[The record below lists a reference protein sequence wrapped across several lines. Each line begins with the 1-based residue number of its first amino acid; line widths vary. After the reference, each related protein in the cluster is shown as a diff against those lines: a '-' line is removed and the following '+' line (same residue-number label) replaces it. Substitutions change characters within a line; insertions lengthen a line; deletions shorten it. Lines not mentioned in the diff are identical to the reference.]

1 MPIGGPP
8 GYIYNVIKH
17 RLLGIGAGI
26 ARVRVTLCGFLGF
39 SDLAVILN
47 LRGLGLSD
55 VVLIL
60 SLRGLG
66 FSNLIVILKLRGLGL
81 NDIIVILNLRGLLGL
96 GRRLVLDGQQSSF
109 CLAALLGSCQPC
121 PEPSPGLAG
130 STRPVSQWRES
141 GFSGCS

>member
-8 GYIYNVIKH
+8 GCIYNVIKH

-39 SDLAVILN
+39 SD
-47 LRGLGLSD
+47 

-66 FSNLIVILKLRGLGL
+66 FSNLAVILKLRGLGL
-81 NDIIVILNLRGLLGL
+81 NDIVDILNLRGLLGL

-109 CLAALLGSCQPC
+109 LPC
-121 PEPSPGLAG
+121 CPSWELPAMSRASPGLAG
-130 STRPVSQWRES
+130 STRPVSQWRGS